1 MTTLFLPAV
10 RLMGRL
16 RYAYKIVLVPALLL
30 VPLGLVTKGYVD
42 IQGNQVSFSAKER
55 DGLAYLKPL
64 TELTARTVSAR
75 RLAVSGKDASTAGVG
90 VAVDRVEKVQ
100 TTYGT
105 ELQTEAR
112 WTAAKNALAAAAEA
126 TGPHDAFEAYNNATA
141 ALQALIVQVSDKS
154 NLTLD
159 PDLDTY
165 YLMDALV
172 FRLPLLLDTGGQAYD
187 RVLLARSGPSGDR
200 DATRIEL
207 AIAGGA
213 LTTTGDAVD
222 AGVKTML
229 EQTKSP
235 TLAQAVQGK
244 AKAAHDALAGL
255 VDQITDAVRTGNL
268 DSVQEDAADAAFAAT
283 AALAAAYQPQDDEL
297 IGVRIGGFEA
307 KAHRV
312 ELALLLSV
320 LVAGYLAVGFYF
332 ATTQALRKMGASLEA
347 LAAGDLTTTTELETR
362 DELGTMGA
370 ALNRAIERMR
380 EIVQALTRTAD
391 GITSSS
397 TEVSAVSSQLR
408 TTAQHSS
415 SQAESASA
423 VAGQVSQSVDT
434 VAASTEEMSA
444 SIREIAASAAEA
456 ATVAAEAV
464 SAADAT
470 SSTVER
476 LNASSADIGAVLNVI
491 TAIAE
496 QTNLLALNATIEAA
510 RAGEAGR
517 GFAVVAGEVKDL
529 AQETARATGDIAS
542 KIETIQLDTTA
553 AQEAITRI
561 SEVIGRIDE
570 LQSTIASAVEEQS
583 AVTQEMGRSIA
594 EVAHGSRQM
603 ADTIDGVASATLET
617 TSGLA
622 SADQATVRL
631 TETATELRELVTQ
644 FQT

>member
-10 RLMGRL
+10 KLMGRL

-30 VPLGLVTKGYVD
+30 VPLALVTKGYVD

-55 DGLAYLKPL
+55 DGLAYLAPL
-64 TELTARTVSAR
+64 TDLTARTVTAR
-75 RLAVSGKDASTAGVG
+75 RLAVTGQDAAEAGVAA
-90 VAVDRVEKVQ
+90 AVDRVEKVQ
-100 TTYGT
+100 TRYGA
-105 ELQTEAR
+105 ELETAAD
-112 WTAAKNALAAAAEA
+112 WTAARSALSSAADARDPHAAFA
-126 TGPHDAFEAYNNATA
+126 AYNKATA
-141 ALQALIVQVSDKS
+141 ALQTLIVRVSDKS

-187 RVLLARSGPSGDR
+187 RVLLARGGPAADH

-207 AIAGGA
+207 AVAGGV
-213 LTTTGDAVD
+213 LTTTGQAVD

-229 EQTKSP
+229 AATKSASLTP
-235 TLAQAVQGK
+235 AVESK
-244 AKAAHDALAGL
+244 AKAAHDALAAL
-255 VDQITDAVRTGNL
+255 VDPIGAAVRTGDL
-268 DSVQEDAADAAFAAT
+268 DLVQEDAAAVSFKAT
-283 AALAAAYQPQDDEL
+283 VALAAAYQPQEDDL
-297 IGVRIGGFEA
+297 IGVRIDGFER

-312 ELALLLSV
+312 ELGLLLSV
-320 LVAGYLAVGFYF
+320 LVAGYLAIGFYL
-332 ATTQALRKMGASLEA
+332 ATTRALRTMGRSLEA
-347 LAAGDLTTTTELETR
+347 LAAGDLTATAELDTR
-362 DELGTMGA
+362 DELGSMGA

-397 TEVSAVSSQLR
+397 TEVSAVSSQLQ

-415 SQAESASA
+415 SQAESATA
-423 VAGQVSQSVDT
+423 VATQVSQNVDT

-456 ATVAAEAV
+456 ANVAAEAV

-476 LNASSADIGAVLNVI
+476 LSSSSADIGAVLNVI

-529 AQETARATGDIAS
+529 AQETARATGDIAG
-542 KIETIQLDTTA
+542 KIETIQLDTSA
-553 AQEAITRI
+553 AQEAISRI
-561 SEVIGRIDE
+561 SEVISRIDE
-570 LQSTIASAVEEQS
+570 LQTTIASAVEEQS
-583 AVTQEMGRSIA
+583 ATTQEMGRSIA
-594 EVAHGSRQM
+594 EVANGSRQM
-603 ADTIDGVASATLET
+603 ADTIDSVASATMET

-622 SADQATVRL
+622 SADAATVRL

-644 FQT
+644 FRT